1 MKVIK
6 RDGSKEEF
14 NPQKIE
20 DAILKAFNAE
30 GYELSIPEKDM
41 VKMFSCEF
49 LEPDDWEEDHE
60 VCMTV
65 ESIQDDVEK
74 FLFGVPEWFDV
85 AKSYMLYREKHK
97 EARLIKDKLKYIHKY
112 AESEES
118 ATNLSNTDDNANSNK
133 KNESSYKN
141 SYKQNNNS
149 KKANFRSIKA

>member
-6 RDGSKEEF
+6 RNGNKEEF

-20 DAILKAFNAE
+20 DAILKAFKAE
-30 GYELSIPEKDM
+30 DFDLNDVDKNIIRA
-41 VKMFSCEF
+41 FSCEF

-74 FLFGVPEWFDV
+74 FLLGVPEWFDV

-97 EARLIKDKLKYIHKY
+97 EARLIKDKLKYIH
-112 AESEES
+112 
-118 ATNLSNTDDNANSNK
+118 
-133 KNESSYKN
+133 
-141 SYKQNNNS
+141 
-149 KKANFRSIKA
+149 